1 MSSLFSWSCEFSPCS
16 SFCAV
21 SVSFISFLLCF
32 GPPFARLQCCLPFS
46 SGLLPSVGVVGP
58 VVCVAFVLGGTCA
71 CVLVGGGALFFLMGG
86 AVCGGIFGGV
96 CGNPVF

>member
-1 MSSLFSWSCEFSPCS
+1 MVLFLSVQSCVFHFFLTVFRASFCS
-16 SFCAV
+16 S
-21 SVSFISFLLCF
+21 SVLSSV
-32 GPPFARLQCCLPFS
+32 S

-71 CVLVGGGALFFLMGG
+71 CILVGGGALFFLMGG